1 MNQDH
6 RVCHISWTT
15 EREWAFSIICI
26 YEIGKWGKKWASSWH
41 THSSWTEREKLGSV
55 GWCFVWV
62 SAATWGCALQINTG
76 RGGDPGSQLL
86 LPLSSLHPTRTTG
99 PSLVLAVPSVWT
111 GVTDS
116 SKSLTHHGWQS
127 FLLPRLR
134 PASISWR
141 TLVSCRLRWIKRR
154 LVMRIRI

>member
-41 THSSWTEREKLGSV
+41 TLELDRVRKVGQCWVVFQCWEMFCLGQ
-55 GWCFVWV
+55 CYYL
-62 SAATWGCALQINTG
+62 AWGCALQINTG

-99 PSLVLAVPSVWT
+99 PSMVLAVPSVRS

-116 SKSLTHHGWQS
+116 SKSLTLWLTTVDNLSCFRGRD
-127 FLLPRLR
+127 RLR
-134 PASISWR
+134 
-141 TLVSCRLRWIKRR
+141 
-154 LVMRIRI
+154 